1 MLNKIGLIERKSNKL
16 KTNIV
21 DIGQKTAG
29 NIKTNY
35 NNKSG
40 IPVESYAKNVI

>member
-29 NIKTNY
+29 NIKTTY
-35 NNKSG
+35 NNKNG
-40 IPVESYAKNVI
+40 IPVESYAKNLI

>member
-1 MLNKIGLIERKSNKL
+1 MLNKIGLIERKKKNL

-35 NNKSG
+35 NNKNG
-40 IPVESYAKNVI
+40 ISVESYAKNLI